1 MSDTLFIEKLKE
13 KLAEEDL
20 APGTVE
26 RTLIDA
32 SQFCGWYQGTTG
44 QELDP
49 GDLGIVSVD
58 LAEFRSHLMRR
69 DLRPNTIHRK
79 FYSLRK
85 ALYLVA
91 PEQTATLR
99 WPKLPRIQMNAPS
112 GFSRAER
119 NAIIRAATTKLN
131 ARDGAVVM
139 LLVMT
144 GGRASSIATARLS
157 GLQIGPRSGSIKY
170 VGKGNKEIVVPLNV
184 EAREAVTSWL
194 AERPKADHDFLFTSL
209 RYPFEPISRWVVHE
223 IWNRKLARH
232 VPRELAARLR
242 GPHAARH
249 ALARL
254 LLSGD
259 EGRWNPVPASD
270 VAALLGHSSVKTTVG
285 IYCRP
290 SPENLQRAVDRIAG
304 DHGEGER

>member
-1 MSDTLFIEKLKE
+1 MSETFFIRRLQE
-13 KLAEEDL
+13 KLAEQDL

-26 RTLIDA
+26 RTLIDTR
-32 SQFCGWYQGTTG
+32 QFCDWYRGTTG

-49 GDLGIVSVD
+49 DAPALVSVD
-58 LAEFRSHLMRR
+58 LAEYRSHLMRR

-85 ALYLVA
+85 ALFTVA
-91 PEQTATLR
+91 PEQAVSLR
-99 WPKLPRIQMNAPS
+99 WPKLPKIQMNAPS
-112 GFSRAER
+112 GFTRAER

-139 LLVMT
+139 LLLMT

-157 GLQIGPRSGSIKY
+157 GLQMGPRSGSITY
-170 VGKGNKEIVVPLNV
+170 WGKGNKEITVPLNV
-184 EAREAVTSWL
+184 EAREAVTRWL
-194 AERPKADHDFLFTSL
+194 AVRPKADHDFIFTAV
-209 RYPFEPISRWVVHE
+209 RHPFEPISRWVVHS
-223 IWNRKLARH
+223 IWGKTLARH
-232 VPRELAARLR
+232 VPRELAGKLK
-242 GPHAARH
+242 GPHSARH

-290 SPENLQRAVDRIAG
+290 SPENLQAAVDRIAG